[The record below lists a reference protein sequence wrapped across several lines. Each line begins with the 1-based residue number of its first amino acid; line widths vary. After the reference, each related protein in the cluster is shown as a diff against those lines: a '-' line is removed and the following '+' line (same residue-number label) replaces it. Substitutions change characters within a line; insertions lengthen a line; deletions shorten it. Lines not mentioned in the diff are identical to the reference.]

1 MVGVEDIKKVMSRG
15 LEVLL
20 EVHGK
25 GKVNLGKWMYRS
37 EVKCGLGWL
46 FSELDK
52 LVGDEIW
59 KYYGTISMAP
69 VSSSDDNQ
77 FIGVWSSW
85 GGALARIL
93 EGYDIGRVR
102 SKEKLGWSMDFM
114 LIRMDEGS

>member
-1 MVGVEDIKKVMSRG
+1 MVGVEDIKKVMGRG

-52 LVGDEIW
+52 LVG
-59 KYYGTISMAP
+59 
-69 VSSSDDNQ
+69 
-77 FIGVWSSW
+77 
-85 GGALARIL
+85 
-93 EGYDIGRVR
+93 
-102 SKEKLGWSMDFM
+102 EKG
-114 LIRMDEGS
+114 

>member
-1 MVGVEDIKKVMSRG
+1 MIG
-15 LEVLL
+15 
-20 EVHGK
+20 
-25 GKVNLGKWMYRS
+25 
-37 EVKCGLGWL
+37 
-46 FSELDK
+46 
-52 LVGDEIW
+52 